1 MVNKEYLLIW
11 LGLEE
16 RQERK
21 QGHIK
26 QAEFLLKSISYI
38 KNVEKETAK
47 QIFDDI
53 RDGLGELDIL
63 QYNDRKYLKW
73 LQVIVVLKEVKQK
86 YGVKELNQEAKD
98 GK

>member
-73 LQVIVVLKEVKQK
+73 FASYCCIKRSKAKVWGKRVKPR
-86 YGVKELNQEAKD
+86 GERW
-98 GK
+98 